1 MVQTLPRTKLVTF
14 AEFAEWKPENR
25 LYELHDGVIIEMP
38 QPLGKHEEVKG
49 FLSTE
54 LVFAYRR
61 LNLPYFLPSQAFV
74 KVPDAESAYLPDIL
88 ILKQS
93 NLINEPLWEKQST
106 VTQGASIIIAI
117 EVVST
122 NWRVDYLT
130 KVKDYEEIGIPEYW
144 TVDYLGI
151 GGRRFIGN
159 PKQPTILVHEL
170 MDSEYQ
176 VTAFQGDE
184 RVISPSFPELNLTA
198 NQIFQAG
205 TVA

>member
-1 MVQTLPRTKLVTF
+1 MVQTLARTKLVTF

>member
-1 MVQTLPRTKLVTF
+1 MVQSLAKTELVSF
-14 AEFAEWKPENR
+14 AEFAQWKPENR
-25 LYELHDGVIIEMP
+25 LYELHNGVVIEMP
-38 QPLGKHEEVKG
+38 QPVGKHEQVKG
-49 FLSTE
+49 FLAIE
-54 LVFAYRR
+54 LAFMVRQS
-61 LNLPYFLPSQAFV
+61 NLPYFLPSQAFV

-170 MDSEYQ
+170 IDDEYQ
-176 VTAFQGDE
+176 VTAFKGDE
-184 RVISPSFPELNLTA
+184 RVISPSFPELNLKA

-205 TVA
+205 IVA

>member
-1 MVQTLPRTKLVTF
+1 MVQTLAKTTFVTF
-14 AEFAEWKPENR
+14 AEFAQWLPENR
-25 LYELHDGVIIEMP
+25 RYELHDGVIIEMP
-38 QPLGKHEEVKG
+38 QPIGKHEQVKG
-49 FLSTE
+49 FLAVE
-54 LVFAYRR
+54 IAFMVRH

-88 ILKQS
+88 ILKRS
-93 NLINEPLWEKQST
+93 NLVNEPLWEKQST
-106 VTQGASIIIAI
+106 VTQGDSVVIAI

-122 NWRVDYLT
+122 NWRVDYFT

-170 MDSEYQ
+170 IDGEYQ

-184 RVISPSFPELNLTA
+184 RVISPSFPDLNLTA
-198 NQIFQAG
+198 IQIFQAG
-205 TVA
+205 L